1 MATTQSPDRVF
12 RFKYTV
18 FTVEARLDE
27 ARLEVRAGVRTSVA
41 PVTRMQH
48 VFVHRDR
55 AQQTAELVVS
65 YVASRGRLRRLRVFA
80 DAHEPAF
87 DALVEALLARRP
99 ELDIRHLERG
109 DAYRRMGSQTRDAV
123 VLPALMAV
131 AIAIM
136 GAMFAP
142 MVVHGFDDGE
152 AQVTVAELAAGQR
165 PETRNLVV
173 EGRAAVDQM
182 IVAIPE
188 VDPPPSTV
196 TGWIPLVEPGWAGE
210 PVAVVLE
217 VRGRPVEAVTA
228 LGEQQTFRGVLRD
241 VLWEGLEQR
250 RRLAFEARG
259 VRLAPEVALIEHGA
273 SSRDDLALSA
283 GVLGLLGVM
292 LVAVIVVTRRQRRTV
307 EARPTLNR
315 PRGFDADEGEWD

>member
-1 MATTQSPDRVF
+1 MPTTQSPDRVF

-27 ARLEVRAGVRTSVA
+27 SRLEVRAGVRTSVA
-41 PVTRMQH
+41 PVARMQH

-55 AQQTAELVVS
+55 SRQTVELVVS
-65 YVASRGRLRRLRVFA
+65 YAAARGRLRRLRVFA

-87 DALVEALLARRP
+87 DALVEALLTRRP
-99 ELDIRHLERG
+99 ELDIRHLERD

-123 VLPALMAV
+123 VLPVLMAV

-142 MVVHGFDDGE
+142 MVVHGFDRGE
-152 AQVTVAELAAGQR
+152 ARVTVAELAAGER
-165 PETRNLVV
+165 PETRNLTV
-173 EGRAAVDQM
+173 EGRAVVDQM

-188 VDPPPSTV
+188 ADPPPTTV

-217 VRGRPVEAVTA
+217 VRGRPVDAVMA
-228 LGEQQTFRGVLRD
+228 LGEQQAFRGVLRD

-250 RRLAFEARG
+250 RRLAFEGRG
-259 VRLAPEVALIEHGA
+259 VRLAPEVALIELGA
-273 SSRDDLALSA
+273 SSRDDLVLSM
-283 GVLGLLGVM
+283 GVLGLLGSM
-292 LVAVIVVTRRQRRTV
+292 LVGVVVVTRRQRRTV
-307 EARPTLNR
+307 EVRPALNR
-315 PRGFDADEGEWD
+315 PRGLDGDEGDWD